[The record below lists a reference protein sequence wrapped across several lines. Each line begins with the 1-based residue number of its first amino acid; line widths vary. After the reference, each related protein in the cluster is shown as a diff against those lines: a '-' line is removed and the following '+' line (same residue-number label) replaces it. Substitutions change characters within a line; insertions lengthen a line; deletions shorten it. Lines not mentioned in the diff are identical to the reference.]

1 MGRCLLV
8 LLLAGSAYAGP
19 GAFGPATSTLPASTL
34 IANVSGRTT
43 VSLDGAWRAIVD
55 PFDNGKAGFFRDEK
69 PKDKSERVEY
79 SFDASPVLNVP
90 GDWNTQRE
98 QLLFY
103 EGPVWYRRDFNHHKR
118 ANTRLFVYFAA
129 ANYRA
134 SVFLN
139 GEKLGEHE
147 GGFTP
152 CDFEATSQVREG
164 ENFLIVE
171 VNNMRRADGVP
182 ALKFDWWNYG
192 GLTGGVSLVELPA
205 AFIEDYCVQLE
216 KGKRGEI
223 AGWVQLN
230 GVGRPQKVRLEIPE
244 AGVDETMTADAAG
257 RATFQVAAKL
267 DLWSPERPKLYDVTL
282 TSGADSIHD

>member
-69 PKDKSERVEY
+69 PRGKSDRVEY

-98 QLLFY
+98 QWMFY
-103 EGPVWYRRDFNHHKR
+103 EGPVWYRREFNYHKR
-118 ANTRLFVYFAA
+118 ANERVFVYFGAV
-129 ANYRA
+129 NYQA
-134 SVFLN
+134 SVYLN
-139 GEKLGEHE
+139 GEKLGVHE
-147 GGFTP
+147 GGFTA
-152 CDFEATSQVREG
+152 FNLEATSVLRDG
-164 ENFLIVE
+164 ENVLIVE
-171 VNNMRRADGVP
+171 VSNVRRTDAVP

-192 GLTGGVSLVELPA
+192 GITRDVMLVEVPET
-205 AFIEDYCVQLE
+205 FIQDYSIQLD
-216 KGKRGEI
+216 RGSNHEGS
-223 AGWVQLN
+223 GWVQFSGPLTKHE
-230 GVGRPQKVRLEIPE
+230 VTIRIPE
-244 AGVDETMTADAAG
+244 AGIEIKTLTTPSGYAGFHFDTNAAACG
-257 RATFQVAAKL
+257 KKPAAKCEPL
-267 DLWSPERPKLYDVTL
+267 QLWSPDNPKL
-282 TSGADSIHD
+282 